1 MGIAGLF
8 SMAKGDFN
16 HDGHPDFAV
25 VGFACA
31 NGLSDSVAVYLGKG
45 DGTFAAPVEY
55 AAGACAYQVVTGRLR
70 GPNAPEDLVIVNE
83 GFGALGIAIL
93 KGNGDG
99 TFQAP
104 VTISTPSTPTAAVV
118 ADFNG
123 DGKADIAVAL
133 FGGSGQNGG
142 NLQSLG
148 ILLGHGDGTFDAP
161 VFYQSLNNPYGIEV
175 GDFNNDGKM
184 DIIMRS
190 PDTLELSLGN
200 GDGTFLPGYVVLAEP
215 ATLISVTPPG
225 PILAGLVSFTIADFN
240 DDGNLDIAAEEDG
253 ERIDILLGTGTG
265 TFLPPVTYLNNQHQT
280 GFGGGQIAAAQL
292 TTSGPVDL
300 VVSTGYGT
308 TLGIFRGN
316 GDGTFQSPQLYPL
329 PQYDDEGLIIAD
341 VNGDGLP
348 DIISGTQG
356 GRGGTPNFLTVLLN
370 DGNGSFG
377 TPPPLFSVKSL
388 PGDRPATNAVGITLA
403 DLTKN
408 GKLDAVVTDWDTPIE
423 PLTNGQFPVPPA
435 IDPANQTIDT
445 HGTISVLPGNGDGS
459 FATAQQYFVGGR
471 PIAVQTAELTG
482 DGKVDIVVV
491 NAFDNML
498 SILKGN
504 GDRTFQPAISVPVG
518 TNPTSL
524 ALDDFDGDGKIDIA
538 VTNLVDNTVSV
549 LINQSTPGTISF
561 KTAVNYPV
569 GVYPAGVVTGDF
581 NHDGKVD
588 LAVLNS
594 GDFFTVNATTLSIL
608 LGDGQGTFA
617 PAATQQLWK
626 GYGGDA
632 IVAGDFGRGEID
644 LAVAHFGNGELM
656 VLHGQGNGHFT
667 AGPIYNVGSGPEG
680 IVAADFNR
688 DGRVDLAVNGLND
701 CTVALLVGN
710 GDGTFVSAA
719 EKSDDAARP
728 FGFATWGYPAYIAA
742 GDLNGDGKPEIV
754 TTHLFEA
761 AIAVL
766 HNSTLTADEINKL
779 LKITAITRLA
789 NGHVAL
795 QGRGIANRTIRIEAS
810 SDLNGGNFVT
820 IASVA
825 VDAAGAFQFED
836 SNASMFS
843 QRFYRLAFP

>member
-1 MGIAGLF
+1 
-8 SMAKGDFN
+8 
-16 HDGHPDFAV
+16 
-25 VGFACA
+25 
-31 NGLSDSVAVYLGKG
+31 
-45 DGTFAAPVEY
+45 
-55 AAGACAYQVVTGRLR
+55 
-70 GPNAPEDLVIVNE
+70 
-83 GFGALGIAIL
+83 
-93 KGNGDG
+93 
-99 TFQAP
+99 
-104 VTISTPSTPTAAVV
+104 
-118 ADFNG
+118 
-123 DGKADIAVAL
+123 
-133 FGGSGQNGG
+133 
-142 NLQSLG
+142 
-148 ILLGHGDGTFDAP
+148 
-161 VFYQSLNNPYGIEV
+161 
-175 GDFNNDGKM
+175 
-184 DIIMRS
+184 
-190 PDTLELSLGN
+190 
-200 GDGTFLPGYVVLAEP
+200 
-215 ATLISVTPPG
+215 
-225 PILAGLVSFTIADFN
+225 
-240 DDGNLDIAAEEDG
+240 
-253 ERIDILLGTGTG
+253 
-265 TFLPPVTYLNNQHQT
+265 
-280 GFGGGQIAAAQL
+280 
-292 TTSGPVDL
+292 
-300 VVSTGYGT
+300 
-308 TLGIFRGN
+308 
-316 GDGTFQSPQLYPL
+316 
-329 PQYDDEGLIIAD
+329 
-341 VNGDGLP
+341 
-348 DIISGTQG
+348 
-356 GRGGTPNFLTVLLN
+356 
-370 DGNGSFG
+370 
-377 TPPPLFSVKSL
+377 
-388 PGDRPATNAVGITLA
+388 
-403 DLTKN
+403 
-408 GKLDAVVTDWDTPIE
+408 
-423 PLTNGQFPVPPA
+423 
-435 IDPANQTIDT
+435 
-445 HGTISVLPGNGDGS
+445 
-459 FATAQQYFVGGR
+459 
-471 PIAVQTAELTG
+471 
-482 DGKVDIVVV
+482 
-491 NAFDNML
+491 
-498 SILKGN
+498 KGN

-561 KTAVNYPV
+561 KAAVNYPV

-594 GDFFTVNATTLSIL
+594 GDFFTVNTTTLSIL

-656 VLHGQGNGHFT
+656 VLHGQGNGTFT

>member
-1 MGIAGLF
+1 MSSRWAQTIQFIALAVFVLNGGLTASQMSRQHRIAALASSESTRSPRPTFDASPLYSIAGPNMGIAGLF

-16 HDGHPDFAV
+16 HDGYPDFAV

-31 NGLSDSVAVYLGKG
+31 NGLSDSVAIYLGKG

-55 AAGACAYQVVTGRLR
+55 AAGACAYQVVTGWLR

-148 ILLGHGDGTFDAP
+148 ILLGHGDGSFDPP
-161 VFYQSLNNPYGIEV
+161 VFYQSLNNPYGIDV
-175 GDFNNDGKM
+175 GDFNNDGKI

-280 GFGGGQIAAAQL
+280 GFGGGQIAAARL
-292 TTSGPVDL
+292 KASGSIDL

-341 VNGDGLP
+341 VNGDGFP

-356 GRGGTPNFLTVLLN
+356 GRGGNPNFLTVLLN

-403 DLTKN
+403 DLTKS

-423 PLTNGQFPVPPA
+423 PLANGQFPVPPA

-538 VTNLVDNTVSV
+538 VTNLV
-549 LINQSTPGTISF
+549 
-561 KTAVNYPV
+561 
-569 GVYPAGVVTGDF
+569 
-581 NHDGKVD
+581 
-588 LAVLNS
+588 
-594 GDFFTVNATTLSIL
+594 
-608 LGDGQGTFA
+608 
-617 PAATQQLWK
+617 
-626 GYGGDA
+626 
-632 IVAGDFGRGEID
+632 
-644 LAVAHFGNGELM
+644 
-656 VLHGQGNGHFT
+656 
-667 AGPIYNVGSGPEG
+667 
-680 IVAADFNR
+680 
-688 DGRVDLAVNGLND
+688 
-701 CTVALLVGN
+701 
-710 GDGTFVSAA
+710 
-719 EKSDDAARP
+719 
-728 FGFATWGYPAYIAA
+728 
-742 GDLNGDGKPEIV
+742 
-754 TTHLFEA
+754 
-761 AIAVL
+761 
-766 HNSTLTADEINKL
+766 
-779 LKITAITRLA
+779 
-789 NGHVAL
+789 
-795 QGRGIANRTIRIEAS
+795 
-810 SDLNGGNFVT
+810 
-820 IASVA
+820 
-825 VDAAGAFQFED
+825 
-836 SNASMFS
+836 
-843 QRFYRLAFP
+843 